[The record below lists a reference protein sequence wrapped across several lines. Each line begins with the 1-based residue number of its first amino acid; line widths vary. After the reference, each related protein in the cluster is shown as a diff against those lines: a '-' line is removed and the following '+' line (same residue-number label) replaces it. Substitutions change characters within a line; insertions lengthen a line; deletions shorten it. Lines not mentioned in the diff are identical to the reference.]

1 MNGDLETEKTVIAN
15 INPATRTVSYKS
27 MTQFRQEIVDHTAR
41 DERLEANLKKGIVF
55 MLAFAL
61 LEAVLAG
68 AYYDSLLGVA
78 VAAVTIVVMVGCS
91 IYSAWLIRLC
101 KQRQM
106 ESAQNLEYV
115 DQEIT
120 AQERAANGEYES
132 HG

>member
-61 LEAVLAG
+61 LEAVLVG

-91 IYSAWLIRLC
+91 IHSAWLIRLC

-106 ESAQNLEYV
+106 ESAWNLEYV

>member
-1 MNGDLETEKTVIAN
+1 MNGDLETEKTVIAS
-15 INPATRTVSYKS
+15 INPATRTISYKS

-106 ESAQNLEYV
+106 ESAWNLEYV